1 MKIIQVSK
9 LPNVDYREYVKRT
22 ALEKDFKTLI
32 KEPCIL
38 MEGETVLCIYN
49 IVDIDTA
56 ELVKDLKSLKYHE
69 GYRTRGLKS
78 LSRIF
83 GFRPRSPIRG
93 EYCSST
99 SLATE
104 NPEVHA
110 RVCNLALDIEKYY
123 EKYSPKV
130 YAEHKAETDS
140 KIKDIYKIQ
149 GKSLFTSGII
159 NKNNPLKY
167 HFDSGN
173 FNGVYS
179 MMIVFKSGIQG
190 GYLSLPEYGIG
201 LELPNNAVLMFDG
214 QSILHGVTPITKTTP
229 ESHRFSIV
237 YYSLKQ
243 MWKCLALDEELARI
257 RNKKRKREV
266 MRFDMP
272 PEHYA
277 TLKGRRGKQ

>member
-1 MKIIQVSK
+1 MKILQVQK
-9 LPNVDYREYVKRT
+9 LNNVDYKEYVKRT
-22 ALEKDFKTLI
+22 ALEKDFTTLI
-32 KEPCIL
+32 KEPCVL
-38 MEGETVLCIYN
+38 MDGEKVLVVYN
-49 IVDIDTA
+49 IVDIDTDSI
-56 ELVKDLKSLKYHE
+56 VKDLKALKYHE
-69 GYRTRGLKS
+69 GKRTLGLVS
-78 LSRIF
+78 TSRIF

-93 EYCSST
+93 EFCSST

-110 RVCNLALDIEKYY
+110 KVCNLALDIEKYY
-123 EKYSPKV
+123 EKYSPQI
-130 YAEHKAETDS
+130 YSEHKAQTDE

-257 RNKKRKREV
+257 RNKKRSREI
-266 MRFDMP
+266 MRHNMT

-277 TLKGRRGKQ
+277 SLKNRRGKQ